1 MKIFSYFGICPIFG
15 GRFRTEEVF
24 SAPEIEPET
33 KNEIHLLK
41 DNIQTYSIP
50 LMFLAKD
57 H

>member
-1 MKIFSYFGICPIFG
+1 MMKIFSYFGICPIFG

-41 DNIQTYSIP
+41 NNIQT
-50 LMFLAKD
+50 
-57 H
+57 